1 MNQKSEDYIKE
12 CEIRNQFAIKFSNI
26 TKTLKSKNNNN
37 ELEQKLFQQLN
48 NKQLNNNNDLPKEL
62 LQGFDGLYGR
72 LSQELQNLKNDL
84 QNLRGEWNLLSN
96 DDAQEKVEK
105 KLSQNREEMSLLL
118 GLLNERVNLNNKLEN
133 AANDD
138 ARKKVQK
145 KLSQNLRKL
154 EDSDKYLYIYDQK
167 CEIRNRNVIDFIKAL
182 GIAMTDEGNKEEDEL
197 MMSAPGWIKNNGWK
211 GRLNNLIVISGF
223 TEVMIFV
230 MFAIWGKALLAPSTA
245 LIPMLFAVFFI
256 ATAIYMVFESFKAL
270 MKKDPD
276 VENENENKGDD
287 GGVSLFTKNLNSYL
301 FQDEWKGKPLS
312 QRRILD
318 IAGLLGSS
326 LVAVAAGIEMAYK
339 FSHFMVLG
347 KSLLIPAPPALLVIG
362 LAILAIKAMYCIY
375 RESKYIKEIDAEISK
390 TKNAEISKTKNAEN
404 EKNQANLVKLVAL
417 KGKVQDVKTKNW
429 ISLFCAVSI
438 ISFAVMFFVFPGV
451 APIACVAL
459 AIAAAVFTFLDR
471 VVKLTRSGRP
481 EVEKQL
487 CCDQDDDNV
496 YIKNGDKK
504 ENNEEDE
511 KVNVSKIFKLCRNN
525 P

>member
-48 NKQLNNNNDLPKEL
+48 NNNELEQKLFQQLNNKQLNNNNDLPKEL
-62 LQGFDGLYGR
+62 Y
-72 LSQELQNLKNDL
+72 
-84 QNLRGEWNLLSN
+84 LRGEWNLLSN
-96 DDAQEKVEK
+96 DDAPEKVEK

-182 GIAMTDEGNKEEDEL
+182 GIAMTDEGNKEEGEL

-256 ATAIYMVFESFKAL
+256 ATAIYMFVESFKAII
-270 MKKDPD
+270 KKDPD
-276 VENENENKGDD
+276 FNKDID
-287 GGVSLFTKNLNSYL
+287 SSVDQDVISFTKGLNSYL
-301 FQDEWKGKPLS
+301 FQDEWKCN
-312 QRRILD
+312 RRILD
-318 IAGLLGSS
+318 IAGFAGS
-326 LVAVAAGIEMAYK
+326 LFVFVAASFEMAYK
-339 FSHFMVLG
+339 FIHVMHYMALG
-347 KSLLIPAPPALLVIG
+347 IPSPLALLVIG
-362 LAILAIKAMYCIY
+362 LAIFAVKAAYCAFI
-375 RESKYIKEIDAEISK
+375 
-390 TKNAEISKTKNAEN
+390 
-404 EKNQANLVKLVAL
+404 VK
-417 KGKVQDVKTKNW
+417 
-429 ISLFCAVSI
+429 VSI
-438 ISFAVMFFVFPGV
+438 
-451 APIACVAL
+451 
-459 AIAAAVFTFLDR
+459 
-471 VVKLTRSGRP
+471 
-481 EVEKQL
+481 
-487 CCDQDDDNV
+487 
-496 YIKNGDKK
+496 
-504 ENNEEDE
+504 
-511 KVNVSKIFKLCRNN
+511 
-525 P
+525 